1 MSQKI
6 ENQLNLALSITE
18 EERQKSESLDI
29 GYDLEEKEW
38 ELIVKYSGTLERV
51 RTRAVY
57 VTELTGGY
65 AIIQIKE
72 SQIKELA
79 AFPEVEFIEKPK
91 SLYFQ
96 VENGRRVSCI
106 DEVQAASSFSSI
118 GQEGLEDNQQK
129 KQSFP
134 LLGKDVLIGIVD
146 SGIDYENPDFRNA
159 DGTTRIL
166 ALWDQTLQNGKP
178 PQGYHIGTEFT
189 SEQINEAL
197 RMEVREERY
206 RIVPSRDTSGHGT
219 AVAGIAAGN
228 GRGSKNGKYR
238 GAAPEAGLLIVKM
251 GGAGETGF
259 PRTTQLMR
267 GVDYIVRKAEE
278 LKKPV
283 AINISFGNTYGSHDG
298 TSLLERYLNTVSE
311 RWKNVICVGSGNE
324 GTTAGHA
331 AGEYRKGMMTEVQ
344 LAVQQREKSFSLQ
357 IWKSYVDEVAITIVD
372 PSGNHSGRL
381 EEKEGTQRIQIG
393 ETELLVYYGEPK
405 PYSVR
410 QEIYISFL
418 PRNEFVTAG
427 VWKIQMMP
435 GQVVDKLWQ
444 MWLPVQN
451 ALNIGTAFLKP
462 DSSTTLT
469 IPSTAS
475 LVITVAAYN
484 ALTFSYADFSGRGP
498 TQIYEW
504 ENANKPDLAA
514 PGVRVMAPVAG
525 GGYAEFTGTSFA
537 TPFVTGSAALLMEWG
552 IVKGNDPYLYGEK
565 VKAYLRRGARQIP
578 GYERWPNGK
587 LGYGRLCIVQ
597 SIPGM

>member
-106 DEVQAASSFSSI
+106 DEVQAAPFFSSI
-118 GQEGLEDNQQK
+118 GPEGLEDNQQK

-405 PYSVR
+405 PYSIR
-410 QEIYISFL
+410 QEIYISFQ

-498 TQIYEW
+498 AQIYEG

-587 LGYGRLCIVQ
+587 LGYGEDVIIRLH
-597 SIPGM
+597 